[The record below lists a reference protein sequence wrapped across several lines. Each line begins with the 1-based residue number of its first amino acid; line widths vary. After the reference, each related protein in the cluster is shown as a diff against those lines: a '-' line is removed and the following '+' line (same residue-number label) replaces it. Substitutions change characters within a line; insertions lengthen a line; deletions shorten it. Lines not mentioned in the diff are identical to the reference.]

1 MRFESNHRRICF
13 GIAIVT
19 LLIIGTLLFVTS
31 PGLGHG
37 GKEHASSFT
46 ALKALQ
52 KATELYDKLVAS
64 GKLSENWEIDLVKVD
79 ISNREK
85 GGQKEHVVAFQR
97 KTGEPDKVYIFFSAD
112 GKYAGSNFTGK

>member
-1 MRFESNHRRICF
+1 MSWRKHLHRFLLAVTSSTLILF
-13 GIAIVT
+13 VGLLMVT
-19 LLIIGTLLFVTS
+19 LPAFS
-31 PGLGHG
+31 HG
-37 GKEHASSFT
+37 GKEHGSTFT
-46 ALKALQ
+46 PLQALQ
-52 KATELYDKLVAS
+52 KATELYDELVAS

-97 KTGEPDKVYIFFSAD
+97 KTGQPDKVYIFFSAD